1 MTIYEIT
8 NEFAELQDRLEA
20 MSKDEDGEWRED
32 DISDVYQAYMDSSI
46 ALEEKI
52 DNTVNYIKDL
62 RGDVKAIDEEI
73 LNLRNRVT
81 AKQNKIALL
90 EDCLEY
96 AFDTLGIDKWENS
109 RHRLFY
115 RSGTRVD
122 IPDELSFMANEEN
135 KAYLKPQPPKIDRI
149 AIRDALKRG
158 EEVEG
163 ATLKKTANFQIK

>member
-8 NEFAELQDRLEA
+8 NEFAELQERLEA

-32 DISDVYQAYMDSSI
+32 ISDVYEEYMNSSI

-52 DNTVNYIKDL
+52 DNTVNFIKDL
-62 RGDVKAIDEEI
+62 RGEVDAIESEI
-73 LNLRNRVT
+73 VNLRNRVT
-81 AKQNKIALL
+81 SKRSKISIL
-90 EDCLEY
+90 EECLEY
-96 AFDTLGIDKWENS
+96 AFDTLGMDKWENS
-109 RHRLFY
+109 RHRLYY

-122 IPDELSFMANEEN
+122 IPDELSFMANEGN
-135 KAYLKPQPPKIDRI
+135 KEFLKPQPPKIDRI

>member
-8 NEFAELQDRLEA
+8 NEFAELQERLEA
-20 MSKDEDGEWRED
+20 MSLDENGEWRED
-32 DISDVYQAYMDSSI
+32 IEDVYEEYMNSSI
-46 ALEEKI
+46 TLEEKI
-52 DNTVNYIKDL
+52 DNTVNFIKDL
-62 RGDVKAIDEEI
+62 QGEVNAIEAEI

-81 AKQNKIALL
+81 SKRSKISIL
-90 EDCLEY
+90 EECLEY
-96 AFDTLGIDKWENS
+96 AFDTLGMDKWENS
-109 RHRLFY
+109 RHRLYY

-122 IPDELSFMANEEN
+122 IPDELAFIENEEN

-163 ATLKKTANFQIK
+163 ASLKKTANFQIK